1 MNFKISIGFDLHKL
15 VPGRKLKLCGI
26 EIPFE
31 KGLLGHSDGDVGLH
45 ALIDAMLSASSLPDI
60 GTLFPDKDPQYK
72 DIDSLKLLEKT
83 LELVEE
89 KGFKVYQIDLTFIC
103 DEPKLSPF
111 YEKMKKLLS
120 EKLKIDPSNIGIKA
134 KTTEGLMKSLQIE
147 AIACFCLVVL
157 TKQKIKAKI
166 P

>member
-1 MNFKISIGFDLHKL
+1 MNLRFSIGFDLHKL

-45 ALIDAMLSASSLPDI
+45 ALIDGILSASGLPDI

-72 DIDSLKLLEKT
+72 DIDSVKLLEKT
-83 LELVEE
+83 LELSEK
-89 KGFKVYQIDLTFIC
+89 KGFKVFQVDLTFIC

-111 YEKMKKLLS
+111 YQEMKNLLS
-120 EKLKIDPSNIGIKA
+120 EKLKINPSYIGIKA
-134 KTTEGLMKSLQIE
+134 KTTEGLMKILKIDF
-147 AIACFCLVVL
+147 IACFCLTVL
-157 TKQKIKAKI
+157 ISKENITLNF
-166 P
+166 